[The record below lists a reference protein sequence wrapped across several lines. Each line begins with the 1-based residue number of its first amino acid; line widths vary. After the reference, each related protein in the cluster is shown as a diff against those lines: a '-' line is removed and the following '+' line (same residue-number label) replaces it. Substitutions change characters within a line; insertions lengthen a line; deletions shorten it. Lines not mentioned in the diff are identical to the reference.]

1 MKFQTILLFAAAT
14 SFAFANSLEVSDTED
29 VAPVNEDAGVASE
42 PEAPADETKA
52 EENPAD
58 ETKAE
63 ENPADEDAQENPADE
78 DVEKP
83 EDDVAENDTPA
94 DDETKDDETK
104 SDETPA
110 DAEGSD
116 DYDEENGQATDAAD
130 GEGSDDY
137 DAEEGTGKVEDQD
150 VKDAE
155 EDSADEEEGVDGTT
169 VAAGIA
175 GAAALSSA
183 GIFLWVKRSKQSA
196 VESNPL
202 TMV

>member
-14 SFAFANSLEVSDTED
+14 TFAFANSLEVSDTED

-42 PEAPADETKA
+42 PEGPADESKA

-58 ETKAE
+58 ESKAE
-63 ENPADEDAQENPADE
+63 ENPADDE
-78 DVEKP
+78 AEKQD
-83 EDDVAENDTPA
+83 DDVAENDTPA
-94 DDETKDDETK
+94 DDSKAEETPSKDDAEGDK
-104 SDETPA
+104 PA
-110 DAEGSD
+110 DADAAEGSD
-116 DYDEENGQATDAAD
+116 DYDEENGNATDAAD

-137 DAEEGTGKVEDQD
+137 NAEEGTGNVEDQD

-155 EDSADEEEGVDGTT
+155 EDSADEEEGVDSTT

-183 GIFLWVKRSKQSA
+183 GIFLWVKRSKQSE
-196 VESNPL
+196 VENSPL
-202 TMV
+202 NMA

>member
-42 PEAPADETKA
+42 PEA
-52 EENPAD
+52 PAD

-137 DAEEGTGKVEDQD
+137 NDEEGTGKVEDQD